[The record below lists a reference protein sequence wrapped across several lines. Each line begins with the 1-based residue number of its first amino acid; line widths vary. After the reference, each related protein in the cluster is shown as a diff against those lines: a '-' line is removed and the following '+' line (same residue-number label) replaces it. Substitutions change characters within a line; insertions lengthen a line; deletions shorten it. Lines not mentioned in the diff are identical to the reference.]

1 MSKSAD
7 LYEKMKEQ
15 KLKEAILKAEVK
27 YFKMIKNK
35 GKSNAS
41 KI

>member
-15 KLKEAILKAEVK
+15 KLEEAILKAEAK
-27 YFKMIKNK
+27 YFKIIKNE
-35 GKSNAS
+35 GKFNAP

>member
-7 LYEKMKEQ
+7 LYEKVKEQ
-15 KLKEAILKAEVK
+15 KLKEAILKAEAK
-27 YFKMIKNK
+27 YFKSNK
-35 GKSNAS
+35 QKGNSNAS